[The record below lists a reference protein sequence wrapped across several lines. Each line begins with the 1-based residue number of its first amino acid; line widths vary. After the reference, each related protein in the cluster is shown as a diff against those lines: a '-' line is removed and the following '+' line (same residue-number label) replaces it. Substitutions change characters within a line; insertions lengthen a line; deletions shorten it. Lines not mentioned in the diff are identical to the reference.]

1 MAQRDKE
8 RDSLAQR
15 DADRGRVAELE
26 GALALELE
34 RVVELKGA
42 LKEAKERALEFEKV
56 RTTLHERWQGL
67 QTHVEA
73 AITERK
79 ELKEALAERA
89 AAAQQ
94 EQDKLNQTQDKLTQ
108 TQGKLSQ
115 TQDKLIQT
123 QETLAQT
130 QDKLTQT
137 QDKLTQT
144 QDKLSHT
151 AAVLDAERRAL
162 ADALQRLA
170 VAQEEVTRLADSH
183 EANLG
188 TEQAYE
194 AQTAKTEEAFLQQ
207 LKRVC
212 DSRDATITERDAAV
226 LERNAAREDADVQAA
241 ALERAQLELKE
252 TQERSSVLAAENTF
266 YRERTH
272 SFELELKETQER
284 SSVLAA
290 QKMKLEDEFKAHM
303 SELYEKAAEVSYLEG
318 QVRHLCV
325 CVCVCTCI
333 CTCMCT

>member
-1 MAQRDKE
+1 VAQRDKE

-94 EQDKLNQTQDKLTQ
+94 E
-108 TQGKLSQ
+108 
-115 TQDKLIQT
+115 
-123 QETLAQT
+123 